1 MENLANTEGRV
12 TENSANT
19 ENRVMHDSR
28 GGDRKLEEVRGAAPI
43 MRPAPR
49 WCPGGITKTQK
60 CRLQNMR
67 QRELVEKKEE
77 EERDNCFNRLWPMS
91 KSEQTW
97 REKWLAKEENG
108 SSGDSSIDEEVEV
121 TLAKGDPNS
130 GSGSSNPESG
140 NYNPE
145 T

>member
-1 MENLANTEGRV
+1 L
-12 TENSANT
+12 
-19 ENRVMHDSR
+19 
-28 GGDRKLEEVRGAAPI
+28 
-43 MRPAPR
+43 
-49 WCPGGITKTQK
+49 QK
-60 CRLQNMR
+60 MR
-67 QRELVEKKEE
+67 QRELAEKKEE
-77 EERDNCFNRLWPMS
+77 EEQDNCFNRLRPMS

-108 SSGDSSIDEEVEV
+108 SSGDSSIEEEVEV